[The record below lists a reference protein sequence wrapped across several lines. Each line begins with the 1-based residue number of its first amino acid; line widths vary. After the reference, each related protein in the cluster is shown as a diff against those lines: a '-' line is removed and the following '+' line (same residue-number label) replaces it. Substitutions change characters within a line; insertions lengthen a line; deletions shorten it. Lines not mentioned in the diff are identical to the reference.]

1 MKANSKKD
9 LEHHMKDE
17 AFFRDLG
24 ERIAGLRQRDG
35 MTQAELAERL
45 GLRQQVVATYE
56 NATRRL
62 PSSLMLPLCEIF
74 GVTLDELFGVTPAK
88 GKPGRV
94 PKLQQ
99 QLEAIADLPKG
110 EQKFFSQMI
119 ERFLSEQTAEV
130 SS

>member
-9 LEHHMKDE
+9 LEHQMKDE

-24 ERIAGLRQRDG
+24 ERIAELRQRDG

-74 GVTLDELFGVTPAK
+74 GVTLDELFGVEKPK

-99 QLEAIADLPKG
+99 QFEAISHLPKG

-119 ERFLSEQTAEV
+119 ERFLNEQAAGV